1 MDVYW
6 KYIPKWKITIWY
18 VCERKFWL
26 ENVASTYQTVKW
38 QNGMYFCGGSEG
50 KIARNTYQS
59 EKVRVGMYIR
69 EVFCLQNVANT
80 YQNEKVQFG
89 M

>member
-1 MDVYW
+1 
-6 KYIPKWKITIWY
+6 
-18 VCERKFWL
+18 
-26 ENVASTYQTVKW
+26 
-38 QNGMYFCGGSEG
+38 MYFCGGSER